1 MTLYVLVHDL
11 LISRHVKN
19 SAKVTNFS
27 IPFFIFATRIY
38 EIMEVQANYIK
49 RIEIHGLWHRYDI
62 AWDLRPDVNIL
73 SGINGV
79 GKTTI
84 LNRSVGYLEQTTG
97 EVKSD
102 EKNGVHVFFDN
113 PAATFIP
120 YDVIRSYDRPLV
132 MGDFTARMA
141 DPNVKSELDW
151 QLYLLQRRYL
161 DYQVNIGNKMI
172 ELLSGD
178 EEQRSLAPSL
188 SAPKRKFQ
196 DMVDELFSYTR
207 KKIDRKSNDIVFYQ
221 DGERLLPYKLSSGEK
236 QMLVILLTVLV
247 RDDEHCVLFMDEPE
261 ASLHIEWQQKLIGMI
276 RELNPNVQL
285 ILTTHS
291 PAVIMEGWLDAVT
304 EVEEISTVIG
314 DKS

>member
-1 MTLYVLVHDL
+1 
-11 LISRHVKN
+11 
-19 SAKVTNFS
+19 
-27 IPFFIFATRIY
+27 
-38 EIMEVQANYIK
+38 MEVQANYIK

-84 LNRSVGYLEQTTG
+84 LNRSVNYLEQTSG

-102 EKNGVHVFFDN
+102 EKNGVHVYFDN
-113 PAATFIP
+113 SAATFIP
-120 YDVIRSYDRPLV
+120 YDVIRSYDRPLI

-141 DPNVKSELDW
+141 DANVKSELDW

-188 SAPKRKFQ
+188 SLPKRKFQ
-196 DMVDELFSYTR
+196 DMIDELFSYTH
-207 KKIDRKSNDIVFYQ
+207 KTIDRKSNDIVFYQ
-221 DGERLLPYKLSSGEK
+221 NGERLLPYKLSSGEK

-247 RDDEHCVLFMDEPE
+247 RNEEHCVLFMDEPE

-276 RELNPNVQL
+276 RNLNPNVQL

-304 EVEEISTVIG
+304 EVSEISSLIPNP
-314 DKS
+314 

>member
-1 MTLYVLVHDL
+1 
-11 LISRHVKN
+11 
-19 SAKVTNFS
+19 
-27 IPFFIFATRIY
+27 
-38 EIMEVQANYIK
+38 MEVQANYIK

-84 LNRSVGYLEQTTG
+84 LNRSVNYLEQTSG

-102 EKNGVHVFFDN
+102 EKNGVHVYFDN
-113 PAATFIP
+113 SAATFIP
-120 YDVIRSYDRPLV
+120 YDVIRSYDRPLI

-141 DPNVKSELDW
+141 DANVKSELDW

-178 EEQRSLAPSL
+178 EEQRSLAPSISL
-188 SAPKRKFQ
+188 PKRKFQ
-196 DMVDELFSYTR
+196 DMIDELFSYTH
-207 KKIDRKSNDIVFYQ
+207 KTIDRKSNDIVFYQ
-221 DGERLLPYKLSSGEK
+221 NGERLLPYKLSSGEK

-247 RDDEHCVLFMDEPE
+247 RDDDHCVLFMDEPE

-276 RELNPNVQL
+276 RNLNPNVQL

-304 EVEEISTVIG
+304 EVSEISSLIPNP
-314 DKS
+314 

>member
-1 MTLYVLVHDL
+1 
-11 LISRHVKN
+11 
-19 SAKVTNFS
+19 
-27 IPFFIFATRIY
+27 
-38 EIMEVQANYIK
+38 MEVQANYIK

-84 LNRSVGYLEQTTG
+84 LNRSVNYLEQTSG

-102 EKNGVHVFFDN
+102 EKNGVRVYFDN
-113 PAATFIP
+113 SAATFIP
-120 YDVIRSYDRPLV
+120 YDVIRSYDRPLI

-141 DPNVKSELDW
+141 DANVKSELDW

-188 SAPKRKFQ
+188 SLPKRKFQ
-196 DMVDELFSYTR
+196 DMIDELFSYTH

-221 DGERLLPYKLSSGEK
+221 NGERLPALQLSSGEK

-247 RDDEHCVLFMDEPE
+247 RDDDHCVLFMDEPE

-276 RELNPNVQL
+276 RNLNPNVQL

-304 EVEEISTVIG
+304 EVSEISSLVPHP
-314 DKS
+314 

>member
-1 MTLYVLVHDL
+1 M
-11 LISRHVKN
+11 
-19 SAKVTNFS
+19 
-27 IPFFIFATRIY
+27 
-38 EIMEVQANYIK
+38 EIQANYIK
-49 RIEIHGLWHRYDI
+49 RIEIHGLWHRYNI
-62 AWDLRPDVNIL
+62 AWELRPDVNIL

-84 LNRSVGYLEQTTG
+84 LNRSVNYLEQTSG

-102 EKNGVHVFFDN
+102 EKNGVHVYFDN
-113 PAATFIP
+113 SAATFIP
-120 YDVIRSYDRPLV
+120 YDVIRSYDRPLI
-132 MGDFTARMA
+132 MGDFTARVA
-141 DPNVKSELDW
+141 DANVKSELDW

-188 SAPKRKFQ
+188 SLPKRKFQ
-196 DMVDELFSYTR
+196 DMIDELFSYTH
-207 KKIDRKSNDIVFYQ
+207 KTIDRKSNDIVFYQ
-221 DGERLLPYKLSSGEK
+221 NGERLLPYKLSSGEK

-247 RDDEHCVLFMDEPE
+247 RDDDHCVLFMDEPE
-261 ASLHIEWQQKLIGMI
+261 ASLHIEWQQKLIGMK
-276 RELNPNVQL
+276 RNLNPNVQL

-304 EVEEISTVIG
+304 EVSEISSLIPNP
-314 DKS
+314 

>member
-1 MTLYVLVHDL
+1 
-11 LISRHVKN
+11 
-19 SAKVTNFS
+19 
-27 IPFFIFATRIY
+27 
-38 EIMEVQANYIK
+38 MEVQANYIK

-84 LNRSVGYLEQTTG
+84 LNRSVNYLEQTSG

-102 EKNGVHVFFDN
+102 EKNGVHVYFDN
-113 PAATFIP
+113 SAATFIP
-120 YDVIRSYDRPLV
+120 YDVIRSYDRPLI

-141 DPNVKSELDW
+141 DANVKSELDW

-188 SAPKRKFQ
+188 SLPKRKFQ
-196 DMVDELFSYTR
+196 DMIDELFSYTH
-207 KKIDRKSNDIVFYQ
+207 KTIDRKSNDIVFYQ
-221 DGERLLPYKLSSGEK
+221 NGERLLPYKLSSGEK

-247 RDDEHCVLFMDEPE
+247 RDDDHCVLFMDEPE

-276 RELNPNVQL
+276 RSLNPNVQL

-304 EVEEISTVIG
+304 EVSEISSLI
-314 DKS
+314 SNP

>member
-1 MTLYVLVHDL
+1 
-11 LISRHVKN
+11 
-19 SAKVTNFS
+19 
-27 IPFFIFATRIY
+27 
-38 EIMEVQANYIK
+38 MEVQANYIK

-84 LNRSVGYLEQTTG
+84 LNRSVNYLEQTSG

-102 EKNGVHVFFDN
+102 EKNGVHVYFDN
-113 PAATFIP
+113 SAATFIP
-120 YDVIRSYDRPLV
+120 YDVIRSYDRPLI

-141 DPNVKSELDW
+141 DANVKSELDW

-188 SAPKRKFQ
+188 SLPKRKFQ
-196 DMVDELFSYTR
+196 DMIDELFSYTH
-207 KKIDRKSNDIVFYQ
+207 KTIDRKSNDIVFYQ
-221 DGERLLPYKLSSGEK
+221 NGERLLPYKLSSGEK

-247 RDDEHCVLFMDEPE
+247 RDDDHCVRFMDEPE

-276 RELNPNVQL
+276 RNLNPNVQL

-304 EVEEISTVIG
+304 EVSEISSLI
-314 DKS
+314 SNP

>member
-1 MTLYVLVHDL
+1 
-11 LISRHVKN
+11 
-19 SAKVTNFS
+19 
-27 IPFFIFATRIY
+27 
-38 EIMEVQANYIK
+38 MEVQANYIK

-84 LNRSVGYLEQTTG
+84 LNRSVNYLEQTSG

-102 EKNGVHVFFDN
+102 EKNGVHVYFDN
-113 PAATFIP
+113 SAATFIP
-120 YDVIRSYDRPLV
+120 YDVIRSYDRPLI

-141 DPNVKSELDW
+141 DANVKSELDW

-188 SAPKRKFQ
+188 SLPERKFQ
-196 DMVDELFSYTR
+196 DMIDELFSYTH
-207 KKIDRKSNDIVFYQ
+207 KTIDRKSNDIVFYQ
-221 DGERLLPYKLSSGEK
+221 NGERLLPYKLSSGEK

-247 RDDEHCVLFMDEPE
+247 RDDDHCVLFMDEPE

-276 RELNPNVQL
+276 RNLNPNVQL

-304 EVEEISTVIG
+304 EVSEISSLIPNP
-314 DKS
+314 

>member
-1 MTLYVLVHDL
+1 
-11 LISRHVKN
+11 
-19 SAKVTNFS
+19 
-27 IPFFIFATRIY
+27 
-38 EIMEVQANYIK
+38 MEVQANYIK

-84 LNRSVGYLEQTTG
+84 LNRSVNYLEQTSG

-102 EKNGVHVFFDN
+102 EKNGVHVYFDN
-113 PAATFIP
+113 SAATFIP
-120 YDVIRSYDRPLV
+120 YDVIRSYDRPLI

-141 DPNVKSELDW
+141 DANVKSELDW

-188 SAPKRKFQ
+188 SLPKRKFQ
-196 DMVDELFSYTR
+196 DMIDELFSDTH
-207 KKIDRKSNDIVFYQ
+207 KTIDRKSNDIVFYQ
-221 DGERLLPYKLSSGEK
+221 NGERLLPYKLSSGEK

-247 RDDEHCVLFMDEPE
+247 RDDDHCVLFMDEPE

-276 RELNPNVQL
+276 RNLNPNVQL

-304 EVEEISTVIG
+304 EVSEISSLIPNP
-314 DKS
+314 

>member
-1 MTLYVLVHDL
+1 
-11 LISRHVKN
+11 
-19 SAKVTNFS
+19 
-27 IPFFIFATRIY
+27 
-38 EIMEVQANYIK
+38 MEVQANYIK
-49 RIEIHGLWHRYDI
+49 RIEIHGLWHRYNI
-62 AWDLRPDVNIL
+62 AWELRQDVNIL

-84 LNRSVGYLEQTTG
+84 LNSSVNYLEQTSG
-97 EVKSD
+97 EMKND
-102 EKNGVHVFFDN
+102 EKNGVRVFFDN
-113 PAATFIP
+113 PEATFIP
-120 YDVIRSYDRPLV
+120 YDVIRSYDRPLI

-178 EEQRSLAPSL
+178 EKQRSLAPSL

-196 DMVDELFSYTR
+196 DLIDELFSYTR

-247 RDDEHCVLFMDEPE
+247 RDGDHCVLFMDEPE

-304 EVEEISTVIG
+304 EVEEISTEIER
-314 DKS
+314 

>member
-1 MTLYVLVHDL
+1 
-11 LISRHVKN
+11 
-19 SAKVTNFS
+19 
-27 IPFFIFATRIY
+27 
-38 EIMEVQANYIK
+38 MEVQANYIK

-84 LNRSVGYLEQTTG
+84 LNRSVNYLEQTSG

-102 EKNGVHVFFDN
+102 EKNGVHVYFDN
-113 PAATFIP
+113 SAATFIP
-120 YDVIRSYDRPLV
+120 YDVIRSYDRPLI

-141 DPNVKSELDW
+141 DANVKSELDW

-188 SAPKRKFQ
+188 SLPKRKFQ
-196 DMVDELFSYTR
+196 DMIDELFSYTH
-207 KKIDRKSNDIVFYQ
+207 KTIDRKSNDIVFYQ
-221 DGERLLPYKLSSGEK
+221 NGERLLPYKLSSGEK

-247 RDDEHCVLFMDEPE
+247 RDDDHCVLFMDEPE
-261 ASLHIEWQQKLIGMI
+261 ASLHIEWQQKLISMI

-304 EVEEISTVIG
+304 EVSEISSLIPNP
-314 DKS
+314 

>member
-1 MTLYVLVHDL
+1 
-11 LISRHVKN
+11 
-19 SAKVTNFS
+19 
-27 IPFFIFATRIY
+27 
-38 EIMEVQANYIK
+38 MEVQANYIK

-84 LNRSVGYLEQTTG
+84 LNRSVNYLEQTSG

-102 EKNGVHVFFDN
+102 EKNGVHVYFDN
-113 PAATFIP
+113 SAATFIP
-120 YDVIRSYDRPLV
+120 YDVIRSYDRPLI

-141 DPNVKSELDW
+141 DANVKSELDW

-188 SAPKRKFQ
+188 SLPKRKFQ
-196 DMVDELFSYTR
+196 DMIDELFSYTH
-207 KKIDRKSNDIVFYQ
+207 KTIDRKSNDIVFYQ
-221 DGERLLPYKLSSGEK
+221 NGERLLPYKLSSGEK

-247 RDDEHCVLFMDEPE
+247 RDDDHCVLFMDEPE

-276 RELNPNVQL
+276 RNLNPNVQL
-285 ILTTHS
+285 IHTTHS

-304 EVEEISTVIG
+304 EVSEISSLIPNP
-314 DKS
+314 